1 MPASA
6 SLLPVAATLGPV
18 FGLIALGTALQ
29 RSGFPGPGFWLPAER
44 LSYYLLLP
52 ALLLRE
58 LAGAD
63 FGALA
68 VGGVVLVLLATIGVM
83 TALALVLR
91 RRLGADGAAFGATF
105 QGVIRLNTYVGLAT
119 ALPLYGPTGGALA
132 ALALAVMVPVVNLLS
147 VAVITHAL
155 GRARPAH
162 LLRTLAGNPLILG
175 CAAGIG
181 LNVSG
186 IGLPP
191 GSDGFTRI
199 LAQAALPLGL
209 LAMGAAL
216 QLAAVRGRSGAIALT
231 VLLKLAVAPL
241 VAAGLARLAGLPG
254 AETAIVILFAALPSA
269 PSAYILA
276 RQLGADAPLA
286 AVVITVETL
295 VAMLTLPLVV
305 LPGAA
310 ALS

>member
-6 SLLPVAATLGPV
+6 ALLPVLAALGPV
-18 FGLIALGTALQ
+18 FGLIALGTVL
-29 RSGFPGPGFWLPAER
+29 RRCGFPGSGFWQPAER

-58 LAGAD
+58 LARAD

-68 VGGVVLVLLATIGVM
+68 VGGVVVALLATIALMSV
-83 TALALVLR
+83 LALRLR
-91 RRLGADGAAFGATF
+91 RWLGNDGPAFGASF

-119 ALPLYGPTGGALA
+119 ALPLYGAAGGALA

-147 VAVITHAL
+147 VLVITHAL
-155 GRARPAH
+155 GQARPAH
-162 LLRTLAGNPLILG
+162 LLRQLAGNPLILA
-175 CAAGIG
+175 CAAGIALNISG
-181 LNVSG
+181 L
-186 IGLPP
+186 GLPP
-191 GSDGFTRI
+191 GSEGFTRI

-216 QLAAVRGRSGAIALT
+216 QLAAVRGRAPAITVT
-231 VLLKLAVAPL
+231 VLLKLVLAPL
-241 VAAGLARLAGLPG
+241 LAAALARLCALP
-254 AETAIVILFAALPSA
+254 ALESAVVVLFAALPSA

-295 VAMLTLPLVV
+295 AAMLTLPLVV
-305 LPGAA
+305 LLCAGPH
-310 ALS
+310 S